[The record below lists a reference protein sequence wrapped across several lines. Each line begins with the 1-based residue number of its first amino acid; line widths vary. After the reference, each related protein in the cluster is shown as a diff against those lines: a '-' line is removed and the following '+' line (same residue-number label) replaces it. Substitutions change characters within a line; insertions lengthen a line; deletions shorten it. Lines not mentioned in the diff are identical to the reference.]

1 MPQSTEEK
9 QFWKNIQNLIND
21 YVIDRHEWKD
31 TERIRHGTQ
40 LVMNEFWI
48 WRTIDEKQNEFLDK
62 QMELLEKMR
71 KCIETKQTG
80 EKLKKLVRQYM
91 GGFKSFIL

>member
-1 MPQSTEEK
+1 
-9 QFWKNIQNLIND
+9 
-21 YVIDRHEWKD
+21 
-31 TERIRHGTQ
+31 
-40 LVMNEFWI
+40 
-48 WRTIDEKQNEFLDK
+48 
-62 QMELLEKMR
+62 MELLEKMR